1 MNAQLSQSVLMI
13 GDTVVGDQE
22 LFYCLRN
29 PEKYIEFLPSA
40 KDRLRHELSK
50 ARARIL
56 SLPDIAGGK
65 IEIDLTVLPT
75 LTRPPG
81 LVASDCRE
89 LVLQFAPFA
98 LQGHCWLQG
107 FSKARNNDT
116 EIASTL
122 FRLYKASLSEPGIKS
137 DVAAYKLLMHSAGI
151 VVPSLDAGWDDR
163 LYDCAI
169 QLALVPLCLARCDEE
184 YLAELLGY
192 TLASVAGLSVMMEPW
207 VVQWI
212 RDNGLANSYHT
223 LIESRRQG
231 MELLGR
237 EAVQRFLVD
246 ALQYGPDQSA
256 CKRIADGIRLYIS
269 ADREFWSVF
278 LARVGLR
285 PLPAEKVLD
294 LFRKKALHGRGFHHR
309 ISLAGKSLD
318 DWFSGSLDENSGFLE
333 ALVQSQWFN
342 LDDPDKS
349 RFFESVLSPNG
360 PMFGVFSSAE
370 LATIRDW
377 LHSAAESAKLGCR
390 NIGCMT
396 VDDVN
401 RPNQPPGGDRITVTT
416 KSPCPGKAELFYQ
429 LVNIREHPGVLSHAR
444 RYARRC
450 LRYSKLALTL
460 GLNRDLTF
468 FPFDHQLF
476 HARIEQIYRCQ
487 VDAYKPLDGRPRLDR
502 GEWVWLIQQFAP
514 TVLVDG
520 CWLQNVSDPGLESSP
535 VSGPL
540 WKIFADEVGDGDQLC
555 NHPLIYRR
563 LLDSLGV
570 DLPEISE
577 RHFSVDKNFVGGAFD
592 LPVYLL
598 AISQFPR
605 SFLPEIIG
613 LNLAI
618 ELSGLGAGYRRL
630 AESMEYW
637 AIDATIVRLHLSIDN
652 ISSGHSAIA
661 TRVVSRYLDQ
671 VLADSGEE
679 VMQACWSRILL
690 GFISLRVV
698 PARFG
703 GNLACN
709 LIARRAGDYLAG
721 MKVRA

>member
-1 MNAQLSQSVLMI
+1 MNAKVSQSVSMNGNTVA
-13 GDTVVGDQE
+13 GDRE
-22 LFYCLRN
+22 LFYWLRN
-29 PEKYIEFLPSA
+29 PERYMEFLPCA

-50 ARARIL
+50 ARARVL
-56 SLPDIAGGK
+56 EVPDIAGGK
-65 IEIDLTVLPT
+65 IAIDPTVLPT
-75 LTRPPG
+75 LTMPPG
-81 LVASDCRE
+81 LGSSECRE

-107 FSKARNNDT
+107 FSKASNNDT

-122 FRLYKASLSEPGIKS
+122 FRLYKAGLSEPGTKS
-137 DVAAYKLLMHSAGI
+137 DVTAYKGLMHSAGI
-151 VVPSLDAGWDDR
+151 IVPSLDSGWDDR
-163 LYDCAI
+163 LNDRAF
-169 QLALVPLCLARCDEE
+169 QLALVPLCLARCNEE

-192 TLASVAGLSVMMEPW
+192 TLASISGLSVMMEPW
-207 VVQWI
+207 VLQWI
-212 RDNGLANSYHT
+212 RGNGLANSYHT

-231 MELLGR
+231 MEPLGR

-246 ALQYGPDQSA
+246 ALQHGSNQSA
-256 CKRIADGIRLYIS
+256 GERIADGIRLYVS
-269 ADREFWSVF
+269 ADREFWSGF
-278 LARVGLR
+278 LGAVGLR
-285 PLPAEKVLD
+285 PLPVEKVLD
-294 LFRKKALHGRGFHHR
+294 LFRKKALYGRGFHHR
-309 ISLAGKSLD
+309 IRLAGKSLD
-318 DWFSGSLDENSGFLE
+318 DWFSGSLNENSGFLE
-333 ALVQSQWFN
+333 ALLQSKWFN

-360 PMFGVFSSAE
+360 PMFGVFSPAE

-377 LHSAAESAKLGCR
+377 LKSAAESPKSGCR
-390 NIGCMT
+390 DTGSMT
-396 VDDVN
+396 VGNVRIRN
-401 RPNQPPGGDRITVTT
+401 HPRGADRIAATT
-416 KSPCPGKAELFYQ
+416 KSPCPGKTEMFYQ
-429 LVNIREHPGVLSHAR
+429 LVNVREHPGILPHAR

-460 GLNRDLTF
+460 GLNRHLTF
-468 FPFDHQLF
+468 FPFEHQLF

-487 VDAYKPLDGRPRLDR
+487 VDAYKPLQGRPRLDR
-502 GEWVWLIQQFAP
+502 CEWAWLIQQFAP

-520 CWLQNVSDPGLESSP
+520 CWLQNMSDPGLESSP

-540 WKIFADEVGDGDQLC
+540 WKIFADEVGDGDRLC

-563 LLDSLGV
+563 LLDSLGIA
-570 DLPEISE
+570 LPKISE
-577 RHFSVDKNFVGGAFD
+577 RHFCIDKSFVGGAFD

-605 SFLPEIIG
+605 SFLPEIVG

-671 VLADSGEE
+671 VLAESGEE

-690 GFISLRVV
+690 GFVSLRVV

-709 LIARRAGDYLAG
+709 LIARRAGHYLAG
-721 MKVRA
+721 MKLPA

>member
-1 MNAQLSQSVLMI
+1 
-13 GDTVVGDQE
+13 
-22 LFYCLRN
+22 
-29 PEKYIEFLPSA
+29 
-40 KDRLRHELSK
+40 
-50 ARARIL
+50 
-56 SLPDIAGGK
+56 
-65 IEIDLTVLPT
+65 
-75 LTRPPG
+75 
-81 LVASDCRE
+81 

-122 FRLYKASLSEPGIKS
+122 FRLYKASLSGPGTKS
-137 DVAAYKLLMHSAGI
+137 DVAAYKVLMHSAGI
-151 VVPSLDAGWDDR
+151 VVPSLDTGWDDR
-163 LYDCAI
+163 LYDCAF

-192 TLASVAGLSVMMEPW
+192 TLASVSGLSAMMEPW

-223 LIESRRQG
+223 LIESRRQD

-246 ALQYGPDQSA
+246 ALQSESDQNA
-256 CKRIADGIRLYIS
+256 DQRIADGIRLYVS
-269 ADREFWSVF
+269 ADRAFWSVF
-278 LARVGLR
+278 LATVELH
-285 PLPAEKVLD
+285 PLPAEKVLG
-294 LFRKKALHGRGFHHR
+294 LFRKKAFHGRGFHHS

-318 DWFSGSLDENSGFLE
+318 DWFSGPLDENSGFLE
-333 ALVQSQWFN
+333 ALIQSQWFN
-342 LDDPDKS
+342 LNDPDKS

-360 PMFGVFSSAE
+360 RMFGVFSAAE
-370 LATIRDW
+370 LATIKDW
-377 LHSAAESAKLGCR
+377 LQSAAESAKSGR
-390 NIGCMT
+390 PNSGAMT
-396 VDDVN
+396 VGNVN
-401 RPNQPPGGDRITVTT
+401 RDNQSTSADRITVTT
-416 KSPCPGKAELFYQ
+416 KSLGPGKAEMFYQ
-429 LVNIREHPGVLSHAR
+429 LVNVREHPGVLSHAR
-444 RYARRC
+444 RYASRC
-450 LRYSKLALTL
+450 LCYSRLALTL

-476 HARIEQIYRCQ
+476 HARIEQVYRRQ
-487 VDAYKPLDGRPRLDR
+487 VDAYKPLQGRPRLDR

-540 WKIFADEVGDGDQLC
+540 WKIFADEVGGGNLLC

-563 LLDSLGV
+563 LLDSLGI
-570 DLPEISE
+570 DLPKISE
-577 RHFSVDKNFVGGAFD
+577 HQFSVGKNFVGGAFD

-671 VLADSGEE
+671 ILADSGEE
-679 VMQACWSRILL
+679 AMQACWSRILL

-709 LIARRAGDYLAG
+709 LMARRAGGYLSR
-721 MKVRA
+721 MKLRA